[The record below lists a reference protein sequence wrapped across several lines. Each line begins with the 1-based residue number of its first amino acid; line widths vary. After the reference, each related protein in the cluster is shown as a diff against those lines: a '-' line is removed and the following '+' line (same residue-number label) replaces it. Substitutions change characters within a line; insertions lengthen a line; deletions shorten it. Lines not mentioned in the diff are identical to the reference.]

1 MVRSDSSLWRPI
13 FKCHS
18 MIQWHERVRTFWN
31 FPGLDGG
38 CDGGIV
44 RFITFIIIHVNY
56 WKSSLLVTENGSSNT
71 FCAGLFFLILNETL
85 FWFCLL
91 FTASVNIS
99 LHCYRYTGSSKAELC
114 AEDLQWTT
122 RILTAWTC
130 TLTLTQE
137 GVFIIFR
144 LFSGWL
150 GFILFLIHL
159 TVFIF
164 IWYKYKK
171 VQCPCLI
178 NFFPNGNENLL
189 SSKIITRLFFF
200 PPCCCSKAKYKNT
213 LSLPSV
219 FVEFLWEKSVLF

>member
-1 MVRSDSSLWRPI
+1 MNNRKMVRSDSNLWRPL

-18 MIQWHERVRTFWN
+18 NDTVARKSLNLLEFSWFRWWN
-31 FPGLDGG
+31 SQVYH
-38 CDGGIV
+38 IYN
-44 RFITFIIIHVNY
+44 HVNY
-56 WKSSLLVTENGSSNT
+56 WKSLITENGSSNT
-71 FCAGLFFLILNETL
+71 FKFLFCYLKWCVGFFFILNETL

-91 FTASVNIS
+91 FNSSVDIS
-99 LHCYRYTGSSKAELC
+99 LHYYRYSGSSKAELC

-130 TLTLTQE
+130 TLTLKQE

-150 GFILFLIHL
+150 GFIFLIHL

-171 VQCPCLI
+171 IQCPCLI
-178 NFFPNGNENLL
+178 HFFPNGNKNLL
-189 SSKIITRLFFF
+189 FSKIITRLLF
-200 PPCCCSKAKYKNT
+200 P
-213 LSLPSV
+213 LL
-219 FVEFLWEKSVLF
+219 